1 MCEKCGHELMID
13 HVEESGK
20 YVYVCTNPKC
30 ENFRKAIALTG
41 EEYQAAIKPK
51 GDKKERA

>member
-13 HVEESGK
+13 QVIDGK
-20 YVYVCTNPKC
+20 YIYMCMNPQC
-30 ENFRKAIALTG
+30 ENYRKAFALTG

>member
-1 MCEKCGHELMID
+1 MCEKCGQELYID
-13 HVEESGK
+13 QVTKSGK
-20 YVYVCTNPKC
+20 YIYMCRNPKC
-30 ENFRKAIALTG
+30 ENYGKAFALTG